1 MHLGV
6 SSKFVLGAV
15 NLLRL
20 YHKLDKLM
28 LVRSNMGS
36 YGYRG
41 GGGGGEV
48 CIRLGIHSDRRVEY
62 KDFFFF
68 F

>member
-41 GGGGGEV
+41 GGRGGEV
-48 CIRLGIHSDRRVEY
+48 CIRLNTFGSQSRVQR
-62 KDFFFF
+62 FFFF
-68 F
+68 D